1 MKRKTFSISPPLP
14 SLSLAVVLY
23 GIYAHLPSRMNK
35 KGGGRD
41 GAGLRL
47 FFIYCRHFTAFGSD
61 CAHPCATYPPFSPVV
76 GNHSEAAEEE
86 RTDGG
91 PLSDWPTSLF
101 PTFYWIISLSSS
113 TLLAN

>member
-1 MKRKTFSISPPLP
+1 MAPDCVYFLYIADTLRPLAP
-14 SLSLAVVLY
+14 IAPTLVQQ
-23 GIYAHLPSRMNK
+23 
-35 KGGGRD
+35 
-41 GAGLRL
+41 
-47 FFIYCRHFTAFGSD
+47 
-61 CAHPCATYPPFSPVV
+61 YPPFSPVV